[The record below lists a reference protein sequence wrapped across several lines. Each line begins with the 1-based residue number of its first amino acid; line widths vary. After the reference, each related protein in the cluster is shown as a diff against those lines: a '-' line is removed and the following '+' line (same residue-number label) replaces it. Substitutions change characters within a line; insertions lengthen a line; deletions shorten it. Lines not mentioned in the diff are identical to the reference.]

1 MADAAD
7 VAGQDASLDSV
18 HVDVLV
24 RAHKK
29 VCCVLS
35 ILPQMLSI
43 QAGEKSSTTVR
54 IFEKNDFYYF
64 FEKDAEFAAKLTYG
78 SSTVKF
84 ATKKF
89 PFIFNLHPRC

>member
-1 MADAAD
+1 M
-7 VAGQDASLDSV
+7 
-18 HVDVLV
+18 
-24 RAHKK
+24 
-29 VCCVLS
+29 
-35 ILPQMLSI
+35 LPI

-84 ATKKF
+84 ANNPLLF
-89 PFIFNLHPRC
+89 LLSVELLFVLRSPRLWGSLPPSHIVP